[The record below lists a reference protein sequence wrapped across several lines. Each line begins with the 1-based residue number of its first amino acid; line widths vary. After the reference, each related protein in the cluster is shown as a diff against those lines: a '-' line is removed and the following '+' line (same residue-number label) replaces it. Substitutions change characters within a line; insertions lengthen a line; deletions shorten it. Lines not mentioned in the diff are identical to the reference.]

1 MSKKCS
7 SISLLLAISVAL
19 ASTACGFQL
28 GGSSAPVRPTRW
40 TATHRYST
48 TEDQHAPTDSPQ
60 LEDDGDI
67 LPASLLTSAVINVTY
82 DGGHFYGWSAS
93 NDGATS
99 ASSDVNNSEDS
110 LEYSSRPNGAS
121 FLPPIYGQRQN
132 QPHLAGRKRRR
143 GKRIPGL
150 GTTQVRS
157 VEGVIA
163 QSLAKVYGDVDI
175 KRIQIEGCSRTD
187 KGVHG
192 QSMVALVYCLTEEA
206 AQKAM
211 EERQQQN
218 DISIVSKESHGADAD
233 ADRTT
238 ETRTRI
244 NTSGIPGKRLPHPA
258 SPTDDS
264 SFQRLPFNGDI
275 DKLMFVMNRMLP
287 PDVRIS
293 NIAPTP
299 TKSSDALPFHPTLDA
314 RGKRIGIH
322 YRSAMCTTP

>member
-1 MSKKCS
+1 M
-7 SISLLLAISVAL
+7 
-19 ASTACGFQL
+19 
-28 GGSSAPVRPTRW
+28 
-40 TATHRYST
+40 
-48 TEDQHAPTDSPQ
+48 
-60 LEDDGDI
+60 
-67 LPASLLTSAVINVTY
+67 
-82 DGGHFYGWSAS
+82 
-93 NDGATS
+93 
-99 ASSDVNNSEDS
+99 
-110 LEYSSRPNGAS
+110 
-121 FLPPIYGQRQN
+121 
-132 QPHLAGRKRRR
+132 
-143 GKRIPGL
+143 
-150 GTTQVRS
+150 RS

-314 RGKRIGIH
+314 RGKTYRYTLSIGHVHDPMRWRHVWHVDTYGKRFDTEKARQCAALFEGRHDFAAFRGAFRGSERKRVQSDTICNLSRCCIEREMDDVGSCGEWTGTIDDLH
-322 YRSAMCTTP
+322 CNGHWRSVPLQASPFLGGQHC